1 MSNVKIRDIRVILTA
16 PAGIDLVVIKVE
28 TTEPGLYGLGCGT
41 FTQRYSLVKYAVEE
55 YLKPLLVGKS
65 VDNIEDIWQLSYS
78 NSYWRNGPVLNNA
91 ISGIDEA
98 LWDIKGKMAGM
109 PVYQLLGGKCR
120 DGVAVYRH
128 ADGSTKEEVVEN
140 LREYIEQGYHY
151 LRAQLGMYGGINGKT
166 QGMFSPE
173 NLPEGVYFDPAV
185 YMRSTLDLFE
195 YIRHELG
202 NEIEICHDIHER
214 LAPMDAINFIRDAEQ
229 YKLFFIEDPF
239 SPEQV
244 EWFKILRMHSCAPI
258 AMGELFNNQNEWKNL
273 ISKNLIDFIRV
284 HISQIGGITPA
295 KKLAIFSEAFSVRT
309 AWHGPNDITP
319 VGVAAH
325 LHVDLTSPNFGIQEF
340 AGFTEQEREVFPGC
354 PEVRNGYLYAND
366 NPGLGIDINEKA
378 AEKYPCQFRTHDWL
392 KARLPDGTA
401 VRP

>member
-1 MSNVKIRDIRVILTA
+1 MENTELNVL
-16 PAGIDLVVIKVE
+16 
-28 TTEPGLYGLGCGT
+28 
-41 FTQRYSLVKYAVEE
+41 
-55 YLKPLLVGKS
+55 
-65 VDNIEDIWQLSYS
+65 
-78 NSYWRNGPVLNNA
+78 
-91 ISGIDEA
+91 DE
-98 LWDIKGKMAGM
+98 INKGATMG
-109 PVYQLLGGKCR
+109 
-120 DGVAVYRH
+120 
-128 ADGSTKEEVVEN
+128 
-140 LREYIEQGYHY
+140 
-151 LRAQLGMYGGINGKT
+151 
-166 QGMFSPE
+166 
-173 NLPEGVYFDPAV
+173 
-185 YMRSTLDLFE
+185 
-195 YIRHELG
+195 
-202 NEIEICHDIHER
+202 
-214 LAPMDAINFIRDAEQ
+214 MDAINFIRDAEQ